1 LHNQNPETH
10 AHAFVYGC
18 EITAEIVDSLSRPKS
33 VENENPELV
42 DRDDEIP
49 LSKQRGLPPRP
60 GGETRQVQ
68 SLPALSGRSASP
80 HAVLPHFPEQTLV
93 TAATFL
99 LHG

>member
-1 LHNQNPETH
+1 MDLSRSSGASGHVALHNQNPETHAHAH

-33 VENENPELV
+33 VEIENPELV

-68 SLPALSGRSASP
+68 SLPAHSGRS
-80 HAVLPHFPEQTLV
+80 
-93 TAATFL
+93 
-99 LHG
+99 GK

>member
-49 LSKQRGLPPRP
+49 LSK
-60 GGETRQVQ
+60 
-68 SLPALSGRSASP
+68 
-80 HAVLPHFPEQTLV
+80 
-93 TAATFL
+93 
-99 LHG
+99 